1 MIRLLLLAAGV
12 ELAEL
17 LKVALGSELCEVRR
31 IHGDAG
37 AALRLGLSHDGR
49 WRRGERATRYKILW
63 VTSGRGQLGEL
74 KASLLLDAGR
84 EQSS

>member
-1 MIRLLLLAAGV
+1 MIRLLLAAGV

-31 IHGDAG
+31 IHGGD
-37 AALRLGLSHDGR
+37 AALRLGFSHDGR

>member
-31 IHGDAG
+31 IHGSD

-49 WRRGERATRYKILW
+49 WRRGERATRYRILW